1 LLLAL
6 VAPRRAEER
15 RVQSSKRLSQPT
27 LALGV
32 RILSALPLASALAR
46 SRSMDARSSSRVCR
60 GSAFRV
66 RARRLRLVGMFA
78 RPTNG
83 VLNDDAP
90 PVAVHRTARLERTR
104 ERAARDEGRR
114 DASNRARERNGEM
127 KAS

>member
-1 LLLAL
+1 
-6 VAPRRAEER
+6 
-15 RVQSSKRLSQPT
+15 
-27 LALGV
+27 
-32 RILSALPLASALAR
+32 
-46 SRSMDARSSSRVCR
+46 
-60 GSAFRV
+60 
-66 RARRLRLVGMFA
+66 MFA

-114 DASNRARERNGEM
+114 DASDRARERNGEM